1 MEKRY
6 LIKDI
11 SHIIEFHD
19 SEEGLDFSLLTEED
33 NVIDGGVIE
42 NFEGTEK
49 EALQEIEKFL
59 DHIQPR
65 VNLSEENIID
75 ISSID
80 KELTNEE
87 MEYIIS
93 LNNLFENV
101 FEYDYYDIYSPNDPE
116 SSTQAINDIYA
127 EFINNPHN
135 ISRILKQQIENA
147 DSEYPYL
154 KELNL
159 RYKEIEIYAI
169 EKDIREYK
177 RENDIDFDYLSSSL
191 QEYTVGD
198 MAISTLYVNVLKMQD
213 IEFNNLHFTTKETS
227 FPGDYEIFISSDT
240 GATLELSV
248 DLTEGIES
256 MASDIF
262 EIKLFGEIQ
271 TLIEKEL
278 SSDKEKPLSEDEKKY
293 MLIDFNRYIS
303 NMDIKSFPENTTELT
318 MNYITKVKTNA
329 EINRLQIQPNINGIR
344 KTLIDSIGENV
355 HINSIEDLNRIQ
367 ENIIPIEECAKE
379 QELVNDEEEVE

>member
-262 EIKLFGEIQ
+262 EIKQFGEIQ

>member
-213 IEFNNLHFTTKETS
+213 IEFNNFAL
-227 FPGDYEIFISSDT
+227 
-240 GATLELSV
+240 
-248 DLTEGIES
+248 
-256 MASDIF
+256 
-262 EIKLFGEIQ
+262 
-271 TLIEKEL
+271 
-278 SSDKEKPLSEDEKKY
+278 
-293 MLIDFNRYIS
+293 R
-303 NMDIKSFPENTTELT
+303 KSFF
-318 MNYITKVKTNA
+318 
-329 EINRLQIQPNINGIR
+329 
-344 KTLIDSIGENV
+344 LIFTF
-355 HINSIEDLNRIQ
+355 HIYSPLH
-367 ENIIPIEECAKE
+367 K
-379 QELVNDEEEVE
+379 

>member
-33 NVIDGGVIE
+33 NVIDGGFIE

-262 EIKLFGEIQ
+262 EIKQFGEIQ

>member
-101 FEYDYYDIYSPNDPE
+101 FEYDSYDIYSPNDPE

-262 EIKLFGEIQ
+262 EIKQFGEIQ